1 MFKYL
6 ISITLLLLLVGCAHQ
21 TPVTLKPLSGLALTT
36 NASFTTVEFIDAEIL
51 LYQDETL
58 IGSVQ
63 RVPVPEPGQTA
74 FDALQEG
81 FVEAQ
86 KGSNKPTRLET
97 SADTY
102 AYVVHT
108 PNFSTVFVATQQ
120 EPAAW
125 AVVSVKKEHFNPIA
139 ASLARIK

>member
-1 MFKYL
+1 MHEQNFRIGRDFRPTMFKYL
-6 ISITLLLLLVGCAHQ
+6 ISITLLLLLTGCAHQ

-81 FVEAQ
+81 FVE
-86 KGSNKPTRLET
+86 
-97 SADTY
+97 
-102 AYVVHT
+102 
-108 PNFSTVFVATQQ
+108 
-120 EPAAW
+120 
-125 AVVSVKKEHFNPIA
+125 
-139 ASLARIK
+139 